1 MALIHQFENNF
12 AISNRSDIYFALL
25 NGSLAKDK
33 ASFYEQINIILRMPD
48 YFGNN
53 LDALNDALHDLC
65 WIDNQRIFLF
75 IINSNDLLL
84 DMPEY
89 KNQFNSLLK
98 EVDNENLEVFI
109 CS

>member
-1 MALIHQFENNF
+1 MAIIHSLENSF
-12 AISNRSDIYFALL
+12 AISNHANTYIALL
-25 NGSLAKDK
+25 NGSLAKDR
-33 ASFYEQINIILRMPD
+33 ASFYAQINTAFQMPD

-65 WIDNQRIFLF
+65 WIDHSHLFLI
-75 IINSNDLLL
+75 IINSNELLQ

-89 KNQFNSLLK
+89 KDQFISLLNDL
-98 EVDNENLEVFI
+98 ENENFEVMI

>member
-1 MALIHQFENNF
+1 MAVIHSLENNF
-12 AISNRSDIYFALL
+12 AISKHADTYTALL
-25 NGSLAKDK
+25 NGSLAKDRT
-33 ASFYEQINIILRMPD
+33 SFYTQISTALQMPD

-65 WIDNQRIFLF
+65 WIEPQHIFLF

-89 KNQFNSLLK
+89 KEQFNSLLK